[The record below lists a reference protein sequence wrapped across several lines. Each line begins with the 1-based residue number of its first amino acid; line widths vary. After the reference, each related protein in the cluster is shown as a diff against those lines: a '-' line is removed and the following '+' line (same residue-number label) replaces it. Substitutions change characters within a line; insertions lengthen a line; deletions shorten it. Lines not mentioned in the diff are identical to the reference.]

1 VNKIFKKGNF
11 PVVGRWFVLGT
22 IVGVAA
28 GIGAIIFFTLLQA
41 CSFFFLDYLV
51 GLRVEETAGEPALF
65 GHATTELKRWL
76 IIFMPALG
84 GLLSGLLVFKFAPEA
99 KGHGTDAAIDAIHN
113 KNGYIKWQVP
123 IVKTIASAFTIGT
136 GGSGGREGPIA
147 LIGSG
152 FASFIGNLLHLT
164 EREKRILTAA
174 GMAAG
179 VGAIFRAPLAGA
191 IFAAEVLYSST
202 DMEYEVLLPST
213 ITSIIAYSIFCSMF
227 GWQPLFITLN
237 FKFSNPVE
245 LLGYSILGFGC
256 ALFGY
261 IYVKIFYATHGY
273 FEKLKIS
280 LYYKPVIGG
289 LLTGLVGFLVPHAL
303 SGSYAQIEKAM
314 LGELSIVFLFIF
326 IFAKILTT
334 SFTIGSGGSAGIFGP
349 SMVIGACVGGL
360 IGLILK
366 KIAPF
371 LVSNPG
377 AYAIVGMAGFF
388 SGIAS
393 TPLSTII
400 MVSEMTGNYHLLVP
414 AMWVSTISF
423 LLLRKV
429 TIYRKQVNFRS
440 DSPIHRG
447 EFFLRVLQDLKVKD
461 IMKKDPIVIRED
473 MRFTDILHFIPKTK
487 HNSFPVVNKDNKLVG
502 VLRFEEIR
510 EFVFEEGLED
520 IVVAREICDTD
531 TEIVVPENSLADA
544 IEKIGFKN
552 IELLPVVDSKENLK
566 LLGIITRRDIIS
578 TYNKEMMKQK
588 SVVNS
593 EF

>member
-1 VNKIFKKGNF
+1 MNKIFKNANF
-11 PVVGRWFVLGT
+11 PVIGRWFVLGT
-22 IVGVAA
+22 MVGTAA

-41 CSFFFLDYLV
+41 CSFFFMDFLV

-65 GHATTELKRWL
+65 GHSSTELRRWL

-84 GLLSGLLVFKFAPEA
+84 GLLSGLIVFKFAPEA

-113 KNGYIKWQVP
+113 KNGSIKWQVP
-123 IVKTIASAFTIGT
+123 IVKTIASAFTIGS

-147 LIGSG
+147 QIGSG
-152 FASFIGNLLHLT
+152 FASFLGNLLHLT

-179 VGAIFRAPLAGA
+179 IGAIFRSPLAGA
-191 IFAAEVLYSST
+191 IFAAEVLYSSS

-213 ITSIIAYSIFCSMF
+213 ITSIIAYSIFCSMY
-227 GWQPLFITLN
+227 GWQPLFVTSD
-237 FKFSNPVE
+237 FRFSNPVE
-245 LLGYSILGFGC
+245 LIGYSMLGFAC

-261 IYVKIFYATHGY
+261 IYVKIFYATHDY

-280 LYYKPVIGG
+280 VYYKPVIGG
-289 LLTGLVGFLVPHAL
+289 LLTGVVGFLIPQAL
-303 SGSYAQIEKAM
+303 SGSYAEIEKAM
-314 LGELSIVFLFIF
+314 LGELGIIFLFIF

-349 SMVIGACVGGL
+349 SMVIGASVGGL
-360 IGLILK
+360 IGLILEK
-366 KIAPF
+366 FAPF
-371 LVSNPG
+371 LVSNSG
-377 AYAIVGMAGFF
+377 AYVIVGMAGFF

-414 AMWVSTISF
+414 AMWVSTMSF

-461 IMKKDPIVIRED
+461 VMKKDPIVIRED
-473 MRFTDILHFIPKTK
+473 MKFTDILHFIPKTK
-487 HNSFPVVNKDNKLVG
+487 HNSFPVVNRDNQLVG

-510 EFVFEEGLED
+510 EFVFEEGLEE
-520 IVVAREICDTD
+520 IVVAKEICDTH
-531 TEIVVPENSLADA
+531 PEAVIPTNSLADA
-544 IEKIGFKN
+544 IEKIGFRN
-552 IELLPVVDSKENLK
+552 IELLPVIDSKDSHK

-578 TYNKEMMKQK
+578 VYNKEMMKQK
-588 SVVNS
+588 SIVKS

>member
-1 VNKIFKKGNF
+1 VNKIFKNANF
-11 PVVGRWFVLGT
+11 PVIGRWFVLGT
-22 IVGVAA
+22 MVGTAA

-41 CSFFFLDYLV
+41 CSFFFMDFLV

-65 GHATTELKRWL
+65 GHSSTELRRWL

-84 GLLSGLLVFKFAPEA
+84 GLLSGLIVFKFAPEA

-113 KNGYIKWQVP
+113 KNGSIKWQVP
-123 IVKTIASAFTIGT
+123 IVKTIASAFTIGS

-147 LIGSG
+147 QIGSG
-152 FASFIGNLLHLT
+152 FASFLGNLLHLT

-179 VGAIFRAPLAGA
+179 IGAIFRSPLAGA
-191 IFAAEVLYSST
+191 IFAAEVLYSSS

-213 ITSIIAYSIFCSMF
+213 ITSIIAYSIFCSMY
-227 GWQPLFITLN
+227 GWQPLFVTSD
-237 FKFSNPVE
+237 FRFSNPVE
-245 LLGYSILGFGC
+245 LIGYSMLGFAC

-261 IYVKIFYATHGY
+261 IYVKIFYATHDY

-280 LYYKPVIGG
+280 VYYKPVIGG
-289 LLTGLVGFLVPHAL
+289 LLTGVVGFLIPQAL
-303 SGSYAQIEKAM
+303 SGSYAEIEKAM
-314 LGELSIVFLFIF
+314 LGELGIIFLFIF

-349 SMVIGACVGGL
+349 SMVIGASVGGL
-360 IGLILK
+360 IGLILEK
-366 KIAPF
+366 FAPF
-371 LVSNPG
+371 LVSNSG
-377 AYAIVGMAGFF
+377 AYVIVGMAGFF

-414 AMWVSTISF
+414 AMWVSTMSF

-461 IMKKDPIVIRED
+461 VMKKDPIVIRED
-473 MRFTDILHFIPKTK
+473 MKFTDILHFIPKTK
-487 HNSFPVVNKDNKLVG
+487 HNSFPVVNRDNQLVG

-510 EFVFEEGLED
+510 EFVFEEGLEE
-520 IVVAREICDTD
+520 IVVAKEICDTH
-531 TEIVVPENSLADA
+531 PEAVIPTNSLADA
-544 IEKIGFKN
+544 IEKIGFRN
-552 IELLPVVDSKENLK
+552 IELLPVIDSKDSHK

-578 TYNKEMMKQK
+578 VYNKEMMKQK
-588 SVVNS
+588 SIVKS

>member
-1 VNKIFKKGNF
+1 MNEIFKKGNF

-360 IGLILK
+360 IGLILQ

-447 EFFLRVLQDLKVKD
+447 EFFLQVLQDLKVKD
-461 IMKKDPIVIRED
+461 VMKKDPIVIRED

-487 HNSFPVVNKDNKLVG
+487 HNSFPVVKEDNKLVG

-520 IVVAREICDTD
+520 IVVAREICDTE